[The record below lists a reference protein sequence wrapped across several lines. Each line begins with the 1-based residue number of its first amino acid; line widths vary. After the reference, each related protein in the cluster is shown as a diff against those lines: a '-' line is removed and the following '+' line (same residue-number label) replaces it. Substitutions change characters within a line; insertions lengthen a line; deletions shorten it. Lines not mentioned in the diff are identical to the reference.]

1 MLLALLYEYIKSQSL
16 RRYGPIHDYNHN
28 DGTKGIFRKGM
39 VITIKTNNDDDDDND
54 SNIDD
59 EDDIN
64 DDDNNGD
71 NGFQSVRVQ
80 RNQRGLWPREISLAS
95 AIYKIRPHLWR
106 RLFEIQNAKKKIQNT
121 KY

>member
-1 MLLALLYEYIKSQSL
+1 M
-16 RRYGPIHDYNHN
+16 
-28 DGTKGIFRKGM
+28 
-39 VITIKTNNDDDDDND
+39 TIKTNNDDDDDND

>member
-1 MLLALLYEYIKSQSL
+1 M
-16 RRYGPIHDYNHN
+16 
-28 DGTKGIFRKGM
+28 
-39 VITIKTNNDDDDDND
+39 TIKTNNDDDDDND

-106 RLFEIQNAKKKIQNT
+106 RLFEIQNTKYEIQKRKYKILNT
-121 KY
+121 KYKM

>member
-1 MLLALLYEYIKSQSL
+1 MWIYKKPNLSL
-16 RRYGPIHDYNHN
+16 RLHNDYNHN
-28 DGTKGIFRKGM
+28 NGTKGEFRKQM
-39 VITIKTNNDDDDDND
+39 VMTIKTNNDDDDDND

-59 EDDIN
+59 EDNII

-80 RNQRGLWPREISLAS
+80 RNQRRLWPREISLAS

-106 RLFEIQNAKKKIQNT
+106 RLFEIQNTKYKKENT

>member
-1 MLLALLYEYIKSQSL
+1 MLIALLYEYIKSQSL
-16 RRYGPIHDYNHN
+16 RRYGPMHDYNHN

-39 VITIKTNNDDDDDND
+39 EMTIKTNNDDDDDND

-80 RNQRGLWPREISLAS
+80 RNQRRLWPREISLAS

-106 RLFEIQNAKKKIQNT
+106 RLFKSPPFSPSSI
-121 KY
+121 